1 MAEIIDQAH
10 DAATRRERLIDSLYD
25 SFTVYPMW
33 QSFLATARDIFEC
46 DHAVL
51 AVDAWHAGSGAPA
64 IFFERD
70 EDAGTIAT
78 LHRAGCFAGSILDQ
92 PVEQDRPAAG
102 IRAMLSI
109 SILPSDGKKV
119 HLILWRSAS
128 AQPFDEAARRLLG
141 EFVPA
146 LKRGIRLF
154 YQFVHL
160 TRQHIIAESA
170 LETSDIGA
178 MLVDADG
185 HVMHTN
191 SIADEI
197 LAQDNGL
204 RLTHGKLKAATPADT
219 TALMDLIR
227 EKAAEQQAET
237 DWRLYAPLALPR
249 ADNALPLT
257 VIVRPGPAFHPLKNP
272 LQRTAILILRDPERR
287 PIVPAR
293 SLIGFFGLSPA
304 EALLASEIARGASIE
319 EAAQRIGISRNTAR
333 SQLQST
339 FMKTG
344 TNRQGELVRM
354 LLSTAAAPSR

>member
-1 MAEIIDQAH
+1 MAGISDH
-10 DAATRRERLIDSLYD
+10 AARRERLIDALYD

-33 QSFLATARDIFEC
+33 QSFLATARDIFGC
-46 DHAVL
+46 DHAVI
-51 AVDAWHAGSGAPA
+51 AVDSWHTGSGEPA

-70 EDAGTIAT
+70 EDADTIAA
-78 LHRAGCFAGSILDQ
+78 LHRSGHFASPPLDQ
-92 PVEQDRPAAG
+92 PVEQDRPAVG
-102 IRAMLSI
+102 IHAMLSL
-109 SILPSDGKKV
+109 SILPNDGKKV
-119 HLILWRSAS
+119 HLILWRSGS
-128 AQPFDEAARRLLG
+128 PQPFDDTARRLLG
-141 EFVPA
+141 EFAPA
-146 LKRGIRLF
+146 LKRGIKLF

-160 TRQHIIAESA
+160 TRQHNIAASA
-170 LETSDIGA
+170 LETSDIGV

-185 HVMHTN
+185 QVMHTN
-191 SIADEI
+191 SIADAI

-204 RLTHGKLKAATPADT
+204 RLTHGKLRAATPADT
-219 TALMDLIR
+219 SALMDHIR

-237 DWRLYAPLALPR
+237 DWQLYAPLALPR
-249 ADNALPLT
+249 IGNALPLT
-257 VIVRPGPAFHPLKNP
+257 VIVRPGPAFHPLKSP

-293 SLIGFFGLSPA
+293 NLTGFFGLTPA

-354 LLSTAAAPSR
+354 LLSSAAAQSR